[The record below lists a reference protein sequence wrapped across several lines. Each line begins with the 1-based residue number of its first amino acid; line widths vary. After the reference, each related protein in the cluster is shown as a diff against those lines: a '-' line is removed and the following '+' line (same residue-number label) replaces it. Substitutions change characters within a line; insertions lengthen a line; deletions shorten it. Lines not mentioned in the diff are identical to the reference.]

1 MIDFKVCPHDTKKG
15 LDKWLNLA
23 KKIKE
28 IFGQEVELKPFKN
41 FDEEYAYFSKDDFK
55 PDIYYASFDMT
66 LLLLNKCY
74 KIIGKFKNEND
85 VFLLIGRKEF
95 NDEEPSN
102 ITIVDKIDS
111 FYVLYDMDFYDKN
124 IVLAEFYDDVVK
136 KVISGEVDLGL
147 IFKEYYDQLD
157 QETKDNINIVKEISL
172 DAGHHFLVSKEFYET
187 HQNSIKAFIKAL
199 ELEEISEENTNKL
212 KIYYKSGNVVRESV
226 IRSILLESLKDINQ
240 TIISVD
246 TEEKLFERICQNL
259 VDKSRFKFVW
269 IGKKEG
275 EFIKPVHKCGEDD
288 GYVDNLVMKARE
300 DVPHLRALSHIAYIE
315 NRIVI
320 NENTLTSDL
329 PKFWKDEL
337 LKRDIY
343 SSLSIPVEKNG
354 EVYAVISV
362 YSIIPFYFKK
372 EFV

>member
-1 MIDFKVCPHDTKKG
+1 MIDFRVYPHDTKKG
-15 LDKWLNLA
+15 LDKWLNIA

-41 FDEEYAYFSKDDFK
+41 FNEEYAYFSKDDFK
-55 PDIYYASFDMT
+55 PDIYYASFDTT
-66 LLLLNKCY
+66 LLLLDKGY

-85 VFLLIGRKEF
+85 VFLLISRKEF
-95 NDEEPSN
+95 DDEEPSN
-102 ITIVDKIDS
+102 ITIVDKLNS

-124 IVLAEFYDDVVK
+124 IVLTESYDEVVK
-136 KVISGEVDLGL
+136 KVISGEVELGL

-157 QETKDNINIVKEISL
+157 QEAKDSINIIKEISL

-199 ELEEISEENTNKL
+199 DLEEISEENINKL
-212 KIYYKSGNVVRESV
+212 KIYQKSGNVVRTSV

-240 TIISVD
+240 MIISAD

-259 VDKSRFKFVW
+259 VNKSRFKFVW

-288 GYVDNLVMKARE
+288 GYVDNIKISVRE
-300 DVPHLRALSHIAYIE
+300 DAQEGRKPAGIAYRKIG
-315 NRIVI
+315 
-320 NENTLTSDL
+320 
-329 PKFWKDEL
+329 L
-337 LKRDIY
+337 L
-343 SSLSIPVEKNG
+343 
-354 EVYAVISV
+354 
-362 YSIIPFYFKK
+362 
-372 EFV
+372 